1 MARGVVITTDETV
14 ETRVVALDLAH
25 RGLVAI
31 VKIDETVVDSEETGR
46 EDLDVVEGSE
56 EAALKIVV
64 SRAKQMNALLICV
77 LVRIDNK
84 LNVRTATRDW
94 C

>member
-1 MARGVVITTDETV
+1 MVITTDETV

-25 RGLVAI
+25 RGSVAI
-31 VKIDETVVDSEETGR
+31 VKIDETVVDSEETGQ

-56 EAALKIVV
+56 EAALKIVMV
-64 SRAKQMNALLICV
+64 NATQMNALPICV

-84 LNVRTATRDW
+84 FNTYGLRHGTGVLII
-94 C
+94 